1 MDYKNI
7 RKNIEQMANENYEDF
22 IKALVSYEK
31 GINDE
36 KALDEIYQSY
46 MDNDTQGLLSDE
58 FDYLIDEMREQGLIN
73 EQSGV
78 EKERDDLINIVGN
91 ITKDIE
97 VLNLKNNQG
106 EEFKVVNFSVVVN
119 DDKGD
124 KIYHNCSA
132 YEDKTKIPETFNKGD
147 FVKLFGQ
154 VRKNIDENGK
164 EHINVRIL
172 DSKLLKAIDIDK
184 GKSQEE
190 NKKSILE
197 QIKSYK
203 ESEKSTGN
211 KKIEQKKENER

>member
-1 MDYKNI
+1 
-7 RKNIEQMANENYEDF
+7 MANENYEDF
-22 IKALVSYEK
+22 IKALISYEK
-31 GINDE
+31 GINEE
-36 KALDEIYQSY
+36 KALDEIYQAY

-78 EKERDDLINIVGN
+78 EEERDDLINIVGN

-97 VLNLKNNQG
+97 ILGLKNNKG
-106 EEFKVVNFSVVVN
+106 EEFKVVNFSVVSN

-132 YEDKTKIPETFNKGD
+132 YEDKAKIPETFNKGD

-154 VRKNIDENGK
+154 VRRNIDENGK

-172 DSKLLKAIDIDK
+172 DSKLLKVRDK
-184 GKSQEE
+184 GKGQEE
-190 NKKSILE
+190 RKKSILG

-203 ESEKSTGN
+203 EFEKTN
-211 KKIEQKKENER
+211 QNRKAEQKIENER

>member
-1 MDYKNI
+1 
-7 RKNIEQMANENYEDF
+7 MANENYEDF

-36 KALDEIYQSY
+36 KALDEIYQAY

-73 EQSGV
+73 EQAGV
-78 EKERDDLINIVGN
+78 EEERDDLINIVGN

-106 EEFKVVNFSVVVN
+106 EEFKVVNFSVVSN

-132 YEDKTKIPETFNKGD
+132 YEDKAKIPETFNKGD

-154 VRKNIDENGK
+154 IRKSIDENGK
-164 EHINVRIL
+164 EYIDIRII
-172 DSKLLKAIDIDK
+172 DSKLLKAREK

-190 NKKSILE
+190 NKKSILG

-203 ESEKSTGN
+203 ESEKTNQN
-211 KKIEQKKENER
+211 KKIEEKIENER

>member
-1 MDYKNI
+1 MNYKDI

-36 KALDEIYQSY
+36 KALDEIYQAY

-73 EQSGV
+73 EQAGV
-78 EKERDDLINIVGN
+78 EEERDDLINIVGN

-106 EEFKVVNFSVVVN
+106 EEFKVVNFSVVSN

-132 YEDKTKIPETFNKGD
+132 YEDKAKIPETFNKGD

-154 VRKNIDENGK
+154 IRKSIDENGK
-164 EHINVRIL
+164 EYIDIRII
-172 DSKLLKAIDIDK
+172 DSKLLKAREK

-190 NKKSILE
+190 NKKSILG

-203 ESEKSTGN
+203 ESEKTNQN
-211 KKIEQKKENER
+211 KKIEEKIENER